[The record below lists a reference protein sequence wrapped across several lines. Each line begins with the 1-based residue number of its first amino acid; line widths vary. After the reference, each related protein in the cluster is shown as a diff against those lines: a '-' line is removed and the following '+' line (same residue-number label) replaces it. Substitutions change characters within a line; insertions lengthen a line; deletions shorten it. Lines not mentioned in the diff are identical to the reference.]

1 MHMGGGG
8 KETAKTQKRVQ
19 GGVRKKV
26 EGLTPPKEQSQL
38 HLVSLSGTETQEIIP
53 VLGLGGPTG

>member
-1 MHMGGGG
+1 MGSLTSTDGKVPGFTVYLLMHMGGGG

-26 EGLTPPKEQSQL
+26 EGLTPPKNKANY
-38 HLVSLSGTETQEIIP
+38 TW
-53 VLGLGGPTG
+53 